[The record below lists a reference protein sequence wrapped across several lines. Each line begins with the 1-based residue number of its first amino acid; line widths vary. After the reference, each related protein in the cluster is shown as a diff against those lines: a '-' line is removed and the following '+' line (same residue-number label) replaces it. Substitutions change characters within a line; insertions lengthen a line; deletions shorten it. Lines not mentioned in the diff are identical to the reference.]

1 MERKNV
7 FITGGSRGIGK
18 AIAKKFAQNGYDVIV
33 NYVSENINLE
43 ELEKE
48 SKNGQ
53 EEIRT
58 LFVKGD
64 VTDVASCTEMVE
76 QITKEFGK
84 LDVVIN
90 NAGITKDGLLMRM
103 KEEDFD
109 KVLDI
114 NLKGT
119 FHICKQVVPIMM
131 KQKHGKIVNI
141 SSVVGIAGNAGQ
153 SNYAASKAGIIG
165 FTKSLAKELA
175 SRNILANCVAPGFIR
190 TDMTDVLA
198 DSVKENILSSIPLK
212 RMGTA
217 EEVANLVYFLASD
230 ENSYITG
237 QVIPIDG
244 GMIG

>member
-48 SKNGQ
+48 LKNGQ

-198 DSVKENILSSIPLK
+198 DSVKENILSGIPLK